1 MSFNAFESSNFIKTN
16 RSDNFVFKFPLI
28 TLLNN
33 KNFKLTNK
41 NRGKLLNKPVYSG
54 FKKNTLSSI
63 PRDVEIILLDK
74 NKDELFDTS
83 NKNILCDLETNS
95 YNNNIY
101 TKNKHKTLN
110 ENTGITSYIS
120 NLIKEKKSGSAI
132 TNNTKLISNTKRN
145 KSKKVD
151 DKISKDKKIYNKKI
165 DTIKNNIA
173 KDKKNFNLELYQ
185 SQFLPGPSDY
195 STEKSFLVV
204 IFN

>member
-1 MSFNAFESSNFIKTN
+1 MKQKA
-16 RSDNFVFKFPLI
+16 
-28 TLLNN
+28 
-33 KNFKLTNK
+33 
-41 NRGKLLNKPVYSG
+41 

-165 DTIKNNIA
+165 DTIKNNI
-173 KDKKNFNLELYQ
+173 
-185 SQFLPGPSDY
+185 S
-195 STEKSFLVV
+195 
-204 IFN
+204 IFKFI